1 LAGFRAAGESQ
12 LLISGEGKM
21 ARLFGADA
29 NILVSRFRAAFQK
42 MGYKF
47 FENGDYNLNIV
58 GVRNS
63 SGLADTFDDNI
74 NIFYKVDGN
83 WVVDAYTATTEPG
96 TRILQKPIVS
106 GGTAILIPGQYSAY
120 KIDIHGG
127 KRKYKALCQR
137 RAKVSIWRDDNRD
150 RKPDYSGPVHEG
162 MFGINI
168 HRQWGPDDREYT
180 GGVSAG
186 CQVFQSSV
194 DFYEFMETCDI
205 SSEIYGNG
213 FTYTLV
219 NDLDIIEINV

>member
-1 LAGFRAAGESQ
+1 MDEDRSS
-12 LLISGEGKM
+12 ISEGDNV

-29 NILVSRFRAAFQK
+29 NILVSKFKDAFQN

-74 NIFYKVDGN
+74 NVFYKINGD

-96 TRILQKPIVS
+96 TRILQRPIVS
-106 GGTAILIPGQYSAY
+106 GGTAILIPGQYGAY
-120 KIDIHGG
+120 KVDIHGG

-205 SSEIYGNG
+205 SAGIYGNA

-219 NDLDIIEINV
+219 NDSDIIEIIS